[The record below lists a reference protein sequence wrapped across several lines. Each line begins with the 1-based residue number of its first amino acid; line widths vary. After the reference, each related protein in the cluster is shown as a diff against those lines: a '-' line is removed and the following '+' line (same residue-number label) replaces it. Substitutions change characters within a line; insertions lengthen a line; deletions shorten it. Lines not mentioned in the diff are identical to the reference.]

1 MDHHDDKNEST
12 SQQTDLSKAQN
23 QQQPQGQQGQS
34 QQTEGQSQQQPSAQ
48 HGQSQQSTGQSQQQ
62 QPQGQADYGS
72 AGQGAGHSDT
82 AGQQRSDGEDGTS
95 TGQASN
101 ESNSQFVGSKGA
113 SDTSS
118 EFAEDDESS
127 DFAKDGQGTA
137 E

>member
-1 MDHHDDKNEST
+1 MENRDDKNQST

-23 QQQPQGQQGQS
+23 QS
-34 QQTEGQSQQQPSAQ
+34 
-48 HGQSQQSTGQSQQQ
+48 

-72 AGQGAGHSDT
+72 AGQDAGQSDT
-82 AGQQRSDGEDGTS
+82 ASKQRSAIEGDTS
-95 TGQASN
+95 TGKALN

-118 EFAEDDESS
+118 ELVEDDETS
-127 DFAKDGQGTA
+127 DFAKDGQGAA